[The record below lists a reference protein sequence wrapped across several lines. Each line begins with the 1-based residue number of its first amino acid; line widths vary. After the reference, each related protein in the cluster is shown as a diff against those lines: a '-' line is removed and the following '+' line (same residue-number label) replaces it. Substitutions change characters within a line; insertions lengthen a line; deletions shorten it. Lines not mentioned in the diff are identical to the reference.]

1 MTSLR
6 RRISHA
12 MAGVLL
18 ATGLSAVT
26 AQAGTLVRMD
36 TTFGSLTFELY
47 DNETPISVE
56 NFLQY
61 LDQGAY
67 SRGVVHRLDNDNK
80 VIQGGMIRYL
90 GDCTEGVLVNCS
102 TDWIESDA
110 PIKNESGIPNTR
122 GTLAYARTA
131 DVDSATSQWF
141 VNTEDNPAFDNR
153 IDEES
158 GEPVTGYAVFG
169 RVRGDGMQVVDRIT
183 ELETRALNPSL
194 PWSDPF
200 PQFPMRDISV
210 PSPVESVL
218 VMYNMHEVA
227 RYTEAL
233 NVFEFQSGRLSLT
246 VDVAGTG
253 PLSLQMVMV
262 GTDPQPIFEVDLDT
276 LVVMALTPEDRG
288 GFGHEADPNILRV
301 PAIEINEHGEI
312 YEMRNAVFYMIDEAR
327 LRFQLISF
335 E

>member
-12 MAGVLL
+12 MIGVLL
-18 ATGLSAVT
+18 ASGGLSAVT

-36 TTFGSLTFELY
+36 TTFGSLTLELY
-47 DNETPISVE
+47 DDQTPVSVE

-61 LDQGAY
+61 LEKGAY
-67 SRGVVHRLDNDNK
+67 SRGIVHRLDNDNQ

-90 GDCTEGVLVNCS
+90 GDCTEGVLINCS
-102 TDWIESDA
+102 TDWTQSDD

-141 VNTEDNPAFDNR
+141 INTGDNPAFDNR

-158 GEPVTGYAVFG
+158 GEPITGYAVFG
-169 RVRGDGMQVVDRIT
+169 RVLGDGMQVVDRIT
-183 ELETRALNPSL
+183 ELETRMLDQRL
-194 PWSDPF
+194 L
-200 PQFPMRDISV
+200 PQFPMRDVTV
-210 PSPVESVL
+210 PYPFESSL
-218 VMYNMHEVA
+218 VMYSMHEIE

-246 VDVAGTG
+246 ADVAGTG

-262 GTDPQPIFEVDLDT
+262 GTDPQPIFEVDQDT
-276 LVVMALTPEDRG
+276 MVVMAFTPEGNG
-288 GFGHEADPNILRV
+288 GFGHEADPAILRV
-301 PAIEINEHGEI
+301 PTIEINENGTI
-312 YEMRNAVFYMIDEAR
+312 YHMHNVVFRLIDEAR

>member
-1 MTSLR
+1 MISLR

-12 MAGVLL
+12 MVGVLL

-36 TTFGSLTFELY
+36 TTFGSLTVELY
-47 DNETPISVE
+47 DDETPVSVE

-61 LDQGAY
+61 LEQGVY

-90 GDCTEGVLVNCS
+90 GDCTEGVLINCS
-102 TDWIESDA
+102 TDWIEPDA
-110 PIKNESGIPNTR
+110 PIKNEAGIPNTR

-131 DVDSATSQWF
+131 EVDSATSQWF
-141 VNTEDNPAFDNR
+141 INTDDNPAFNNR

-169 RVRGDGMQVVDRIT
+169 HVRGDGMQVVDRIT
-183 ELETRALNPSL
+183 ELGTRTLDQRIL
-194 PWSDPF
+194 T
-200 PQFPMRDISV
+200 QFPMRDTSV
-210 PSPVESVL
+210 VYPVESTL
-218 VMYNMHEVA
+218 VMYNMYEVE
-227 RYTEAL
+227 RYTNAL

-246 VDVAGTG
+246 ADVVDTG
-253 PLSLQMVMV
+253 PLSLQMVMI
-262 GTDPQPIFEVDLDT
+262 GIDPQPIFEVDPDT
-276 LVVMALTPEDRG
+276 IVVMAHTPEG
-288 GFGHEADPNILRV
+288 NAGFGHEADPTILRV
-301 PAIEINEHGEI
+301 PMIEINENGDI
-312 YEMRNAVFYMIDEAR
+312 YQMRNVVFRMIDEAR
-327 LRFQLISF
+327 LWFQLISF